1 MTKANR
7 KLLFFHPLCLLAC
20 EIHPYLLIVL
30 FTNMSSILASLEPD
44 DDGEMFIRVIAP
56 ATLREG
62 YSFDVLVDGKPYTV
76 HVPPGG
82 VKEGQEFDVLY
93 DREEEDSYVNEKD
106 TLPAPSRTMSSS
118 DDDDVVG
125 DKDEES
131 KVTWFDEAT
140 GAPIGRWRTSL
151 CSCCDVVTQSTF
163 WMATCCTPV
172 LIAQLIHRFHLTW
185 NGQAGDVQ
193 ETQLSYNRLVIG
205 MIVALGIWK
214 IPALGDMVL
223 VAYWFFVVA
232 YIGTN
237 LRAHVRQKYK
247 IPSTLPNSCAR
258 YDDAC
263 CMILCG
269 CCSSIQ
275 IARHTHDDKEYPGH
289 ACTQSGLGFDA
300 PRIVENI

>member
-1 MTKANR
+1 M
-7 KLLFFHPLCLLAC
+7 
-20 EIHPYLLIVL
+20 IVL

-172 LIAQLIHRFHLTW
+172 LIAQLI
-185 NGQAGDVQ
+185 
-193 ETQLSYNRLVIG
+193 LSLIH
-205 MIVALGIWK
+205 I
-214 IPALGDMVL
+214 
-223 VAYWFFVVA
+223 
-232 YIGTN
+232 
-237 LRAHVRQKYK
+237 
-247 IPSTLPNSCAR
+247 
-258 YDDAC
+258 
-263 CMILCG
+263 
-269 CCSSIQ
+269 
-275 IARHTHDDKEYPGH
+275 
-289 ACTQSGLGFDA
+289 
-300 PRIVENI
+300 